1 MQDWIWIRKVNSGG
15 EMDVWWF
22 GNIKV
27 LSTTVEKIKT
37 KHNKKNS
44 DISSDKTQ
52 KLGSNHTI
60 RTITILS
67 WMIMVIAADIVY

>member
-1 MQDWIWIRKVNSGG
+1 
-15 EMDVWWF
+15 MDVCGWF

-67 WMIMVIAADIVY
+67 